1 VSGGELGPAD
11 VAMIDQA
18 VAEGGGELARL
29 QLVMQR
35 RIADAGTAQARCDM
49 AAYLLTFSQ
58 AHLAGLVLAAVS
70 VEAQ

>member
-1 VSGGELGPAD
+1 VSSGELEPAD

-18 VAEGGGELARL
+18 VAEGRGELARL
-29 QLVMQR
+29 QLIMAQR
-35 RIADAGTAQARCDM
+35 TAEVGTAQARCDM

-58 AHLAGLVLAAVS
+58 AHLAGLVLAAVP